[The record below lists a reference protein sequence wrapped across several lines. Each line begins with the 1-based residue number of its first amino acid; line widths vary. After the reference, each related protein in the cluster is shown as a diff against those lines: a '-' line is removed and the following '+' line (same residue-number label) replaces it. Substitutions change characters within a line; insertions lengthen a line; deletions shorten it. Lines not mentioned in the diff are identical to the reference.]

1 MIGHGPNPQQHE
13 MWHGHI
19 LDSLV
24 GALYIQILSDS
35 TVLLS
40 VSVYHRSAYLILTKN
55 GCLQELKLRFRSMT
69 HPVELHMRKSFG
81 NPGFGSQ
88 SESLSITDQISG
100 TNQKLCFQSVCF
112 AL

>member
-40 VSVYHRSAYLILTKN
+40 VSVYSQVSILDPYQKWLPPGAEIEVQVYDPPGGVAYAK
-55 GCLQELKLRFRSMT
+55 ELW
-69 HPVELHMRKSFG
+69 
-81 NPGFGSQ
+81 
-88 SESLSITDQISG
+88 
-100 TNQKLCFQSVCF
+100 
-112 AL
+112 